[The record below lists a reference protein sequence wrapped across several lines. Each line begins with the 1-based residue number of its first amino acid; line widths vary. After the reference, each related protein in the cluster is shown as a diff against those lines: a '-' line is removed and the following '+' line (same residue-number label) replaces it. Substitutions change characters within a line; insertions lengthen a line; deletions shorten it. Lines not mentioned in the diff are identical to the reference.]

1 MSRTIESELSLLHAR
16 ERILALA
23 EPGEPIEVSL
33 VEALGLVL
41 AEPVVADGDQPP
53 FDRAG
58 HDGYA
63 VRADEATVGAL
74 LRVVAPKRATR
85 PGDSLIEAGEA
96 ARVKA
101 GDPIPPGADT
111 VIRPS
116 TVRPDP
122 ETGPTRVIEVLRAA
136 RPGRDVTPR
145 GANLTAGTTVA
156 AAGRRLKPAMVPLLA
171 AQGVVHPLCHRR
183 VRVSIL
189 TVGSHWVRPDEAPT
203 MKRERNA
210 ANLALVAL
218 AVRLD
223 ALPHD
228 FQAVAGPMIHPALER
243 AATNPVVLILG
254 PPSRPLRQAWD
265 AIGCETVVGGVA
277 VAGIGRVRFG
287 VLRDD
292 DGQVTNYVFQLP
304 AHPVTASV
312 AFALLVEPLIA
323 RLQGDT
329 ADPTI
334 QTLTLAGPD
343 GQPKTGRRTRVAPAT
358 RRVEADGRVVAEP
371 LNGPLDDLAT
381 WADADGSLVFPE
393 HSGPWH
399 PGDRVEFVP
408 LARQESFVKN

>member
-1 MSRTIESELSLLHAR
+1 
-16 ERILALA
+16 
-23 EPGEPIEVSL
+23 
-33 VEALGLVL
+33 
-41 AEPVVADGDQPP
+41 
-53 FDRAG
+53 
-58 HDGYA
+58 
-63 VRADEATVGAL
+63 
-74 LRVVAPKRATR
+74 
-85 PGDSLIEAGEA
+85 
-96 ARVKA
+96 
-101 GDPIPPGADT
+101 
-111 VIRPS
+111 
-116 TVRPDP
+116 
-122 ETGPTRVIEVLRAA
+122 
-136 RPGRDVTPR
+136 
-145 GANLTAGTTVA
+145 LTAGTTVA

-381 WADADGSLVFPE
+381 WADADGSLVYPE

-408 LARQESFVKN
+408 LARQA